1 MGGFSSNYEGGY
13 LDFNEDPKWMGKEAQ
28 KENKYAHLKQKK
40 VYHKTSGSSADYLN
54 ILLNSMELLTA
65 SEKEKREEL
74 CAIDDEDIE
83 LTLKNNHQDLN
94 VYYEE
99 VYIGS
104 VQKVFEEDKIDNTTI
119 INEFCFKDNEL
130 ENIKVLWDGEGFYL
144 KKTRI

>member
-13 LDFNEDPKWMGKEAQ
+13 LDFDDNPKWMSKEGK
-28 KENKYAHLKQKK
+28 KESKYTYLRQKK

-83 LTLKNNHQDLN
+83 LTLKSHHQELK

-99 VYIGS
+99 IYIGS
-104 VQKVFEEDKIDNTTI
+104 IQKTFEEDGIDNSTVL
-119 INEFCFKDNEL
+119 NDFCFEKNKL
-130 ENIKVLWDGEGFYL
+130 QNIEVLWDGEGFYL
-144 KKTRI
+144 RKTRV